1 MGGKQKRRLLPE
13 STSHHP
19 EFLDKRRQL
28 QKRSPSSL
36 TDCSNNQSS
45 NKLGQEAFSSS
56 SPGVRIPRRSCLL
69 LCFFLDIITS
79 NKAFVNLINQ
89 ALLEFVFVIKNS
101 VFRAELLQ
109 FPQERL
115 DVRVMNFTAQ
125 PTTCVSTITGSVMEK
140 KTALMGLMNQVALQ
154 PHRSQH
160 PPTDLL
166 MLQTATLTRTCV
178 CGSLLGSQI

>member
-1 MGGKQKRRLLPE
+1 M
-13 STSHHP
+13 
-19 EFLDKRRQL
+19 
-28 QKRSPSSL
+28 
-36 TDCSNNQSS
+36 
-45 NKLGQEAFSSS
+45 
-56 SPGVRIPRRSCLL
+56 
-69 LCFFLDIITS
+69 
-79 NKAFVNLINQ
+79 NL
-89 ALLEFVFVIKNS
+89 FVIKNS
-101 VFRAELLQ
+101 VFRAVLLQ

-140 KTALMGLMNQVALQ
+140 KTALMGLMNWDALH

-178 CGSLLGSQI
+178 CGSLLGSQIWSGQEIEARHLVIRQVPMAITRPAQVMRKTVLNSWGHVTLVFSHQLNSKSNGPIFFKTIIRQRNCFLSSGL